1 MGREPLSPSPLPS
14 TLSRKPG
21 ATILTPLSSHSVS
34 FAVENNGSVRK
45 SPPLELPLPL
55 PSLLLEG
62 GAWDFAG
69 NWYHVAPKPRGNED
83 LTGAHQPVVGAA
95 APASVRLLYERGQL
109 LQSQAPLLFQVEKL
123 WRGGRV
129 GQRRW
134 PPGTALSPVQ
144 PIAPGASQPV
154 LYRNVPLSS

>member
-21 ATILTPLSSHSVS
+21 ATILTPSSSHSVS

-45 SPPLELPLPL
+45 SPPPEPPLPL
-55 PSLLLEG
+55 PGLLLEG
-62 GAWDFAG
+62 GAWDFG
-69 NWYHVAPKPRGNED
+69 GDWYHGAPKPGGNED
-83 LTGAHQPVVGAA
+83 LTLAHQLVVGAA
-95 APASVRLLYERGQL
+95 APASVCLLYERGQL
-109 LQSQAPLLFQVEKL
+109 LDSKAPLLFQVEKL

-134 PPGTALSPVQ
+134 PRGTALSP
-144 PIAPGASQPV
+144 PAPHSTRGFPANV
-154 LYRNVPLSS
+154 L